1 MNNRILGVATLL
13 VAGFMAW
20 HAHGL
25 QAPFSYEPIG
35 PRVFPL
41 VIAAIMALCGL
52 RLVLQGGGQTE
63 ANPPGANL
71 RIVAFFL
78 VLVGYALIFEPAGFI
93 IATTLMS
100 ALVGRL
106 FGGRWLQ
113 SVLGGLALGIA
124 LYFLFDRVLDV
135 VLPAGLLEDFLP

>member
-1 MNNRILGVATLL
+1 
-13 VAGFMAW
+13 
-20 HAHGL
+20 
-25 QAPFSYEPIG
+25 
-35 PRVFPL
+35 
-41 VIAAIMALCGL
+41 MALCGL

-93 IATTLMS
+93 IATALMS
-100 ALVGRL
+100 AVVGRL